1 MLGWMN
7 AAFESQCIPWRWL
20 SSQDKLAKKYH
31 DLIQINQQME
41 KEIQS
46 RLPERIFQ
54 MIQRRFL
61 SR

>member
-1 MLGWMN
+1 MN
-7 AAFESQCIPWRWL
+7 ALFESQNIPWQWL
-20 SSQDKLAKKYH
+20 SSQDELAKKYH

-54 MIQRRFL
+54 MIRRRLFQ
-61 SR
+61 